1 MKSTLLESVSTR
13 FSEICSDPLHF
24 IATVL
29 DPRYKDHYLDA
40 EIKQGAREMIQAAM
54 DAENPRGD
62 GDGARTEQRPAQEIR
77 AQKKRLVSLHQMR
90 GMHPRCLI
98 CSVKSCKKVP
108 QLIIIIIIIIIIT
121 IGKLFC
127 S

>member
-54 DAENPRGD
+54 DAENLRGD
-62 GDGARTEQRPAQEIR
+62 GDGAAPSAGDQSAEKKTRLAAPDEGHAPSLSDMFSEILQESASINNNNNNNNNNR
-77 AQKKRLVSLHQMR
+77 
-90 GMHPRCLI
+90 
-98 CSVKSCKKVP
+98 
-108 QLIIIIIIIIIIT
+108 
-121 IGKLFC
+121 
-127 S
+127 